1 MFEKDKE
8 LTFTNSLLNLNIIIM
23 KDCIIEISYP
33 RLLGEVDLHILGH
46 LTSSCQTLYPLH
58 IYATILA
65 ASLSPPQSKKRGRL
79 WWASLVWGSFIIW
92 PSCFVALLV
101 GVQLCSK

>member
-8 LTFTNSLLNLNIIIM
+8 LTFDDSLLNLSIFIM

-46 LTSSCQTLYPLH
+46 LTSSCQTLYPLRTCA
-58 IYATILA
+58 IILV
-65 ASLSPPQSKKRGRL
+65 ASLSPPQSKKRDRL
-79 WWASLVWGSFIIW
+79 
-92 PSCFVALLV
+92 
-101 GVQLCSK
+101 